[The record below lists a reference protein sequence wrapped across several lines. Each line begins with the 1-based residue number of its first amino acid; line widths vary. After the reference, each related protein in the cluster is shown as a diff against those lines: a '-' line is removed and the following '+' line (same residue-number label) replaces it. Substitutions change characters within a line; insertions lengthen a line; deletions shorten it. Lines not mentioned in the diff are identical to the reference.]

1 MKIRTVDF
9 EILTKNYS
17 KYQEGLQE
25 IENKKNEFIK
35 RLEPLKN
42 EMERIITTSSNL
54 TLDNNLQ
61 QERVARFE
69 KLKAEAMEIDS
80 ESREVLSSMK
90 QELNS
95 NTYDELEVIIGEWG
109 KKNEID
115 MIIGKMEVVYCNP
128 ISEITEDI
136 LNELQKKNL
145 VIV

>member
-136 LNELQKKNL
+136 LNELQMCK
-145 VIV
+145 